1 MSISLDSLANIII
14 GLIILRILAI
24 RSDIEINS

>member
-1 MSISLDSLANIII
+1 MSVSLDSLANIII